1 MALQWVISYE
11 SYPCI
16 KIMEIGKANFRK
28 ANTNTEIYVKTRK
41 EKNHRERKR
50 FHYNY
55 GDYNG
60 DSLVC

>member
-1 MALQWVISYE
+1 M
-11 SYPCI
+11 
-16 KIMEIGKANFRK
+16 GKTNLRK
-28 ANTNTEIYVKTRK
+28 ANTNTNIYVKNLK
-41 EKNHRERKR
+41 GKNHGERER